1 VPLQYL
7 NQSSTSLVSSQCTA
21 AVCLSLPNAQL
32 TLFSTHRTLHTVLFT
47 VQYKPRNFKTVTF
60 RASVLDMRSLAA
72 KRTTQTL
79 HNSQQRRVYRTI
91 HTYYASNSVTSRTC
105 FSQLGKLLRQL
116 THTTPWNTQL
126 MCTETFSHVH
136 TLTHTQTQRVPT

>member
-1 VPLQYL
+1 M
-7 NQSSTSLVSSQCTA
+7 
-21 AVCLSLPNAQL
+21 
-32 TLFSTHRTLHTVLFT
+32 HTVLFT

-60 RASVLDMRSLAA
+60 RGSVLDIRFLAA

-79 HNSQQRRVYRTI
+79 HNSQQRRVYKTI

-116 THTTPWNTQL
+116 TLDTPWNTQF
-126 MCTETFSHVH
+126 MCTDTFSHVH
-136 TLTHTQTQRVPT
+136 THSHTHTHTHKNTACTHLTNRLLMLP